1 MSVEL
6 RHLRYFIAVADE
18 LHFGRAAERLGISQ
32 PPLSQ
37 QIRQL
42 EGSIG
47 VQLLRR
53 SNRRVELTEAGRAFL
68 AEARA
73 ILEQTDQAIELAQRV
88 ARGQA
93 GELRIGFT
101 ASTPLSSRI
110 PRTISAFRKT
120 RPDVHLRL
128 EEQPTLQQIDALM
141 DRRLHLG
148 IIRPAPLPP
157 ALEAHALFSDPLVA
171 VMRRDHPL
179 LATLPQGGR
188 LSLSALAEEPFVV
201 FNRSA
206 GIGIYDQIVAL
217 CMAANFSPR
226 ISQEAAEPSTIIGL
240 VSAGMGVSVLP
251 ASYEHINVEGVA
263 YVPLLDA
270 GADSGIQMV
279 QRRDERSPLVAEF
292 ARMLLTE
299 AKRGDGSA
307 SRHPLAH

>member
-42 EGSIG
+42 ERVLG

-73 ILEQTDQAIELAQRV
+73 ILAHTTQAIELAQRV
-88 ARGQA
+88 ARGQT

-110 PRTISAFRKT
+110 PRTISAFRQA
-120 RPDVHLRL
+120 RPDVHLQL
-128 EEQPTLQQIDALM
+128 EELPTLQQIDALM

-148 IIRPAPLPP
+148 IIRPAPMPP
-157 ALEAHALFSDPLVA
+157 ALEARALFSDPLVA
-171 VMRRDHPL
+171 VMPRDHPL
-179 LATLPQGGR
+179 LETLPPGAR
-188 LSLSALAEEPFVV
+188 LPLRALAEEPFVV
-201 FNRSA
+201 FNRAA
-206 GIGIYDQIVAL
+206 GTGIYDQIVAL
-217 CMAANFSPR
+217 CMAADFSPR

-240 VSAGMGVSVLP
+240 VSAGMGVSLLP
-251 ASYEHINVEGVA
+251 ASYEHINVDGVA

-270 GADSGIQMV
+270 GADSGIHMV

-299 AKRGDGSA
+299 
-307 SRHPLAH
+307 SRRDEATTGA